1 MTALNERWQK
11 PTRSG
16 TNGQCVEAR
25 FVDGVVE
32 VRNSNS
38 PEAGMVRFSRAEWE
52 TFINAVDVDGEF
64 RLP

>member
-1 MTALNERWQK
+1 MAALNERWQK

-16 TNGQCVEAR
+16 NNGQCVEAR

-38 PEAGMVRFSRAEWE
+38 PGAGSVRFTRAEWE
-52 TFINAVDVDGEF
+52 TFIAAVETDGEF

>member
-1 MTALNERWQK
+1 MAALNEQWHK

-25 FVDGVVE
+25 YLGGMVE

-38 PEAGMVRFSRAEWE
+38 PEAGTVRFTPAEWE
-52 TFINAVDVDGEF
+52 TFLAAVLVDGEF

>member
-1 MTALNERWQK
+1 MDALNEGWHK

-16 TNGQCVEAR
+16 PAGNCVEAR

-32 VRNSNS
+32 VRNSNQ
-38 PEAGMVRFSRAEWE
+38 PDAGLVRFSRPEWE
-52 TFINAVDVDGEF
+52 TFLAAVEVDGEF